1 MILEKLEIQF
11 TANVSNATKN
21 INALKKAA
29 TGVKDTGKI
38 KVDADTT
45 KADKKLKSVAK
56 QAQNLPDGD
65 LDVTADTSEAEG
77 KLKEVAKQAESIP
90 DADIDVTADT
100 AEAERRLKEVAKQAQ
115 DLPDAEINVK
125 VDSSEAEKQLK
136 DGGSSLFGVGGLK
149 GAAVAASAIG
159 VGKGAF
165 DLAET
170 AYGAQSAQNRLEI
183 LLPEEAVE
191 RVERYADAMND
202 AYRLNETATKSRMT
216 NFASA
221 FKGIGVDTEN
231 AVEYAERM
239 SNAAIDYASA
249 LDKTPQEVTDI
260 MMSLMRG
267 NTAVAD
273 NIGIFGLTV
282 DKLDKKAAELETR
295 GLMPENIDD
304 ASKKYVAL
312 LHIIEENA
320 ALQGFTGYW
329 ERTSSEFGNQ
339 VSVLGDQ
346 WTTLKEKVGGLLLP
360 AANWL
365 VGGLNDIASALSNFG
380 NIEEGENFQ
389 DKIMS
394 YFGTTDLTDTQIQ
407 EIVDNAIGPAK
418 TITSGI
424 NTAKSDLDTAYTNF
438 ESAYNAFWQNM
449 NTLYISNEPITD
461 ELQEKIAALFDGLET
476 AWIDGEKSVI
486 HAQSNAIA
494 TYIQSLNASSG
505 FQWNDAAESGIQN
518 IRSYYS
524 KMEAEAMELSNK
536 MSALLRQVFDTEG
549 PDGSKISPEEWEQV
563 QEINKEIAE
572 FNAKKISTEHKA
584 KMQRYADE
592 GAGISHTSATE
603 LMNQL
608 LTESAAMKED
618 LETAYSETKDAYYKL
633 AVEEQEEYEKD
644 PEAYIAEHGS
654 APMTAQ
660 QMLAADGI
668 TQMFEGAI
676 ANIDADIAAILERT
690 YIEPLMKGMEEAYAT
705 MDPNISNA
713 EFLEGYMMQ
722 LFAQHDVYDMFSS
735 ILAGG
740 GTLGETN
747 QKFYDAYTAAMAM
760 LPYNE
765 KGIQVTPEQLAGMSI
780 NDMRW
785 LFASPDYWLGPSAP
799 YQMDFSMRGNY
810 GGSNEKHTQAY
821 EQFMINY
828 LAVVN
833 GDLPLSPYYEYMF
846 ERAAQKA
853 GVGKNKTS
861 GAEAGVVLPSYP
873 DGTPMTMEELMGIEP
888 AEKIKIPDGAI
899 ILDETYG
906 NEDTNFSGEDGNDV
920 QAWADWLFPDFN
932 LLKMEDDAGFGDN
945 DNSSSSIENGAA
957 ETFSSAVDRFGTIV
971 ASGIKVQMPSV
982 YSSGIAAGAGAAA
995 ASRVLGG

>member
-11 TANVSNATKN
+11 TANVSGALKN

-29 TGVKDTGKI
+29 SGTKSADKV
-38 KVDADTT
+38 KVDADTA
-45 KADKKLKSVAK
+45 KAEKKLKAVAKQVKDIPDGDVEVSADTAEAESKLKAVAKQAETLPDADIDVTVDTAEAESKLKAVAK
-56 QAQNLPDGD
+56 QAQNL
-65 LDVTADTSEAEG
+65 T
-77 KLKEVAKQAESIP
+77 
-90 DADIDVTADT
+90 
-100 AEAERRLKEVAKQAQ
+100 
-115 DLPDAEINVK
+115 DAEISVK
-125 VDSSEAEKQLK
+125 VDASDAEKQMK
-136 DGGSSLFGVGGLK
+136 DKSGMFMAGSLK
-149 GAAVAASAIG
+149 GTVIAGTAIAA
-159 VGKGAF
+159 GKGAF

-170 AYGAQSAQNRLEI
+170 ANNARSAQNRLEI

-191 RVERYADAMND
+191 RVERYAEAMND
-202 AYRLNETATKSRMT
+202 AYRLNETATKSRVT

-221 FKGIGVDTEN
+221 YRGIGADTET

-320 ALQGFTGYW
+320 ALQGFTGDW
-329 ERTSSEFGNQ
+329 ERTFSEFGNQ

-346 WTTLKEKVGGLLLP
+346 WETLKEKVGGLLLP

-380 NIEEGENFQ
+380 NNEEGENFQ
-389 DKIMS
+389 DKIKS

-424 NTAKSDLDTAYTNF
+424 EKARADLDTAYTNF
-438 ESAYNAFWQNM
+438 ESAYNTFWQNM
-449 NTLYISNEPITD
+449 NTLYISNEPVSD
-461 ELQEKIAALFDGLET
+461 ELQQKIAALFDGLET

-486 HAQSNAIA
+486 RAQSNAIA

-518 IRSYYS
+518 VRSYYS

-536 MSALLRQVFDTEG
+536 MSALLRQVFDAEG

-592 GAGISHTSATE
+592 GAGITHTSATE

-608 LTESAAMKED
+608 MTESAAMKED
-618 LETAYSETKDAYYKL
+618 LETAYSETKDAYYKM

-668 TQMFEGAI
+668 TQMYEEAL

-690 YIEPLMKGMEEAYAT
+690 YFEPLVKGMEEAYAT

-722 LFAQHDVYDMFSS
+722 LFAQHEVYGMFSS

-747 QKFYDAYTAAMAM
+747 QKFYDIYTAAMAM
-760 LPYNE
+760 LPYNSRN
-765 KGIQVTPEQLAGMSI
+765 GIKVTPEQLAGMSI
-780 NDMRW
+780 DDMRW
-785 LFASPDYWLGPSAP
+785 LFASSDYWLGPSAP
-799 YQMDFSMRGNY
+799 YQMDFSIGGNY
-810 GGSNEKHTQAY
+810 GGSSEKVTQAY

-833 GDLPLSPYYEYMF
+833 GDLPMSPYNEYLF
-846 ERAAQKA
+846 ERAAKKA
-853 GVGKNKTS
+853 GVG
-861 GAEAGVVLPSYP
+861 
-873 DGTPMTMEELMGIEP
+873 
-888 AEKIKIPDGAI
+888 
-899 ILDETYG
+899 
-906 NEDTNFSGEDGNDV
+906 DTNFSVEDGNDV

-945 DNSSSSIENGAA
+945 DNSSSGIENGAA